1 MDYCDL
7 NHSERQMHKM
17 RPRTPPLPPP
27 VSRRNR
33 SRSPRRRYRS
43 PMLLHHDYHRSRDR
57 PIDPYDDP
65 NRNSNSR
72 ARPQESRCIGIF
84 GLSERTTET
93 DIRRM
98 FSKYGYIENT
108 TLIYDNKT
116 RRSRGYCF
124 VYFESM
130 KSATRAVES
139 STNLRIDNRYV
150 RVDYSITSRPRS
162 SGSSDRYKDEV
173 NRYASARNRSNHRR
187 VHSPS
192 PPRRYHR

>member
-1 MDYCDL
+1 MQMQRFRDEPIAPIANGLYECTYIEKYRNLPTMDYCDL

-72 ARPQESRCIGIF
+72 
-84 GLSERTTET
+84 
-93 DIRRM
+93 
-98 FSKYGYIENT
+98 
-108 TLIYDNKT
+108 T